1 MQMIDGLPVY
11 SATDLVGFLACEHL
25 TNLERAAMAG
35 LASRPMRPDPE
46 LDRIAMR
53 GAEHEKKFLQ
63 ECREK
68 GLSITEIESA
78 PNGTAAKR
86 LRDAARQTKEAMR
99 TSAEL
104 IYQATFFDGRRRGH
118 ADFLMR
124 VDTPSNLGGWSYEV
138 WDTKLARTAKGS
150 AVLQLCFYSDLLGS
164 VQGTVP
170 AKMWLALGGSEA
182 QKIPFR
188 VDDYLAYYRLVV
200 RDFEQFLIDGEPAY
214 PPTTRPDPVEH
225 CDVCRWSEVCQNARR
240 EADDLSLVAGITS
253 RQRRALR
260 ERGIA
265 TRTSLGSL
273 SLPIDPP
280 LDGVSSHSLA
290 RVTAQV
296 RIQVE
301 GASAGRTISELLNPT
316 RTKDGQFEPNRGLLI
331 LPEPSSGDLFFDI
344 EGDPFALDDGVEYLF
359 GVLEPANLD
368 APGEPTF
375 HCLWAIDDR
384 GEVTRDAERQA
395 FEALIDLIMVRLDA
409 DPNLHVYH
417 YAPYEPSAVRRL
429 MGRYGTRETEVDYLL
444 RGSVFVDLFRAVR
457 QGIRA
462 SVESYSIKRLEPLD
476 GFKRTIDLRD
486 AGSSIAAFETWLE
499 LGGEV
504 EDDPNILGRI
514 EGYNRDDCISAWK
527 LRDWLEEQRTQLSAN
542 LGEDLPRP
550 LPHSGEAGEEL
561 TEALEETAVLAK
573 QLLHGISDDPEARSP
588 EESARWLLAQLL
600 HWHRREDKSTWWRYF
615 FLMQELS
622 DEDRI
627 SESDAMG
634 GLVAEGEVRQE
645 KQSIVYRFR
654 FPPQDHKIAV
664 GSSPRDPATGKSA
677 GTVVSLN
684 DETGTIELRRG
695 KRSNPPEPTSLVPL
709 EHVNADVME
718 ARIHRVGAWVA
729 EHGIDTPGDFRAGR
743 DLLLRRPP
751 RVGQQTGT
759 PLVNPGE
766 SAEEAARRL
775 AVNLETSYLAVQ
787 GPPGSGKTTLGAETI
802 VDLAESGKRVGVTA
816 NSHKVIGQ
824 LLEKV
829 AQVAARRGAA
839 VEIAQRADRDGT
851 TAYEDAR
858 PLSSNDEAQLALSR
872 REVNVV
878 GGTAWLWS
886 REEMSRSVDVLFID
900 EAGQMSLAN
909 AIAVSGAASSLVLL
923 GDPQQLDQP
932 LQGVH
937 PLGADRSVLAH
948 VLDVHDTM
956 PADIGLFLADTWLLH
971 PDICAYT
978 SETFYESR
986 LSARAGCE
994 RQKIVGPK
1002 PVSGSG
1008 VRFLPV
1014 AHTGHDSDSPEEA
1027 SEIAD
1032 LVRELLE
1039 QGGEW
1044 IDADGENH
1052 TIGLQDV
1059 LLVTPYNAQARAI
1072 GDALPGARIGT
1083 VDKFQ
1088 GQEAPLSIYSMATSS
1103 AEDAPRGME
1112 FLYSLH
1118 RLNVATSRARCVAV
1132 VVCSPQLL
1140 RVRCRTP
1147 RQMRLA
1153 NAIARFVELAP
1164 QWN

>member
-1 MQMIDGLPVY
+1 MQLIDGYPVY
-11 SATDLVGFLACEHL
+11 SATDLVGFLACRHL
-25 TNLERAAMAG
+25 TNLERATVAG
-35 LASRPMRPDPE
+35 LVDRPMRPDPE

-53 GAEHEKKFLQ
+53 GLEHEQKFLQ
-63 ECREK
+63 DHRRK
-68 GLSITEIESA
+68 GLSITEIVSD
-78 PNGTAAKR
+78 PWDGNTGGQ
-86 LRDAARQTKEAMR
+86 LRDAAEQTDEAIR
-99 TSAEL
+99 TGVDL

-124 VDTPSNLGGWSYEV
+124 VEAPSSVGSWSYEV
-138 WDTKLARTAKGS
+138 WDTKLARTPKGS
-150 AVLQLCFYSDLLGS
+150 AVLQLCFYSDLLGG

-170 AKMWLALGGSEA
+170 AKMWLALGGSAA

-188 VDDYLAYYRLVV
+188 LDDYSAYYRVIV
-200 RDFEQFLIDGEPAY
+200 RDFEQFLVNSEPSY
-214 PPTTRPDPVEH
+214 PPITRPDPVEH
-225 CDVCRWSEVCQNARR
+225 CDVCRWSEVCQKARR
-240 EADDLSLVAGITS
+240 ESDDLSLVAGITS

-265 TRTSLGSL
+265 TRTALGSL
-273 SLPIDPP
+273 SLPMDPP
-280 LDGVSSHSLA
+280 LGGVRSHGLRRITEQA
-290 RVTAQV
+290 

-301 GASAGRTISELLNPT
+301 GDSTGQTISELLDPP
-316 RTKDGQFEPNRGLLI
+316 RTKNGGFEPNRGLLS
-331 LPEPSSGDLFFDI
+331 LPKPSNGDLFFDI

-359 GVLEPANLD
+359 GVLEPSNVD
-368 APGEPTF
+368 AAGDPTF

-384 GEVTRDAERQA
+384 GEVIRDAERRA
-395 FEALIDLIMVRLDA
+395 FEALIDLIMDRLDA

-429 MGRYGTRETEVDYLL
+429 MGRYGTREIEVDYLL
-444 RGSVFVDLFRAVR
+444 RGNVFIDLFRAVR

-462 SVESYSIKRLEPLD
+462 SVESYSIKRLESLY

-486 AGSSIAAFETWLE
+486 AGSSIAAFETWLA

-527 LRDWLEEQRTQLSAN
+527 LRDWLEEQRIQLSAN

-550 LPHSGEAGEEL
+550 LLQSGEAGEEL
-561 TEALEETAVLAK
+561 TEALEETALLTE
-573 QLLHGISDDPEARSP
+573 QLLHGISDDSEARST

-600 HWHRREDKSTWWRYF
+600 QWHRREDKSMWWRYF

-684 DETGTIELRRG
+684 GETGTIELRRG
-695 KRSNPPEPTSLVPL
+695 KRSDPPEPTSLVPL

-718 ARIHRVGAWVA
+718 ASIHRVGAWVA

-751 RVGQQTGT
+751 RVGRQTSET
-759 PLVNPGE
+759 LAHRGE
-766 SAEEAARRL
+766 STEQAARRL
-775 AVNLETSYLAVQ
+775 VLDMETNYLAVQ
-787 GPPGSGKTTLGAETI
+787 GPPGSGKTTLGAEMI
-802 VDLAESGKRVGVTA
+802 VDLVESGKRVGVTA

-829 AQVAARRGAA
+829 AQVADRRGVAA
-839 VEIAQRADRDGT
+839 EIAQRTDSDRT
-851 TAYEDAR
+851 TTYEDAR
-858 PLSSNDEAQLALSR
+858 PLTSNDEAQLVLAQC
-872 REVNVV
+872 EVDIV

-886 REEMSRSVDVLFID
+886 REEMSKSVDILFID
-900 EAGQMSLAN
+900 EAGQISLAN

-937 PLGADRSVLAH
+937 PPGADRSALAH
-948 VLDVHDTM
+948 VLDVHDTL
-956 PADIGLFLADTWLLH
+956 PA
-971 PDICAYT
+971 
-978 SETFYESR
+978 S
-986 LSARAGCE
+986 
-994 RQKIVGPK
+994 
-1002 PVSGSG
+1002 
-1008 VRFLPV
+1008 
-1014 AHTGHDSDSPEEA
+1014 
-1027 SEIAD
+1027 
-1032 LVRELLE
+1032 LVV
-1039 QGGEW
+1039 Q
-1044 IDADGENH
+1044 H
-1052 TIGLQDV
+1052 
-1059 LLVTPYNAQARAI
+1059 
-1072 GDALPGARIGT
+1072 
-1083 VDKFQ
+1083 
-1088 GQEAPLSIYSMATSS
+1088 
-1103 AEDAPRGME
+1103 
-1112 FLYSLH
+1112 H
-1118 RLNVATSRARCVAV
+1118 
-1132 VVCSPQLL
+1132 
-1140 RVRCRTP
+1140 
-1147 RQMRLA
+1147 
-1153 NAIARFVELAP
+1153 
-1164 QWN
+1164 